1 MLSPIFK
8 VSFNKKFWI
17 ITEWY
22 FVSYNYFKFKIIF
35 TDLRNELTSSS
46 GKKRKKGNVI
56 FVNSDK

>member
-17 ITEWY
+17 ITDWY
-22 FVSYNYFKFKIIF
+22 FVSYNYFKFKIIL
-35 TDLRNELTSSS
+35 TDLRNELSSS

>member
-22 FVSYNYFKFKIIF
+22 FVSYNYFKFKIIL
-35 TDLRNELTSSS
+35 TDLRSELSSS